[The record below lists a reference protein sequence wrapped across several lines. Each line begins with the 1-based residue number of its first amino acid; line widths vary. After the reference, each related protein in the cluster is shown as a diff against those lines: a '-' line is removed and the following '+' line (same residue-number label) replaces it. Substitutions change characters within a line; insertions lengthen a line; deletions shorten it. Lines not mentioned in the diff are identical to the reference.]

1 MPRRTNQQPHFPGE
15 KAMSLFMF
23 QSGGRR
29 ARRPRARALARPLA
43 AVAAFAALAPFHAH
57 AAANAG
63 DWQWDATLYIYLPSI
78 GGETSFPP
86 GDGGPSLDVSADA
99 ILDSLNFAFMGAL
112 GARKGPWGVATD
124 VIYLDLGSS
133 KNGTRDFGIGQVE
146 LPASVN
152 GDFRYDLTGWLW
164 TLSGSYALV
173 QQERVSM
180 DVLAGVRMLDLEQT
194 LRWQLNGD
202 ISTLPLPG
210 NSGTSSVEATQWD
223 AIVGVKGRATL
234 GAEGAWYVPYYLD
247 VGTGDSDLTWQ
258 AMAGLGYRFDSVEV
272 TAVWRYLDYDLGDN
286 TPITSIDF
294 NGPALGFTFRF

>member
-1 MPRRTNQQPHFPGE
+1 MPLRTNQHPQLPE
-15 KAMSLFMF
+15 ENAMSLFMF
-23 QSGGRR
+23 QRSGRL
-29 ARRPRARALARPLA
+29 ARRSLTRPLA
-43 AVAAFAALAPFHAH
+43 ALAVVAALLPFHAH
-57 AAANAG
+57 ADSTSG
-63 DWQWDATLYIYLPSI
+63 DWQWDATVYLYLPSI

-86 GDGGPSLDVSADA
+86 GGGGPSLDVSADA

-133 KNGTRDFGIGQVE
+133 KKGTRDFGIGQVE
-146 LPASVN
+146 LPASVD
-152 GDFRYDLTGWLW
+152 GDFKYDLTGWLW
-164 TLSGSYALV
+164 TLTGSYALV

-210 NSGTSSVEATQWD
+210 RSGNSSVEATQWD
-223 AIVGVKGRATL
+223 AIVGLKGRASF
-234 GAEGAWYVPYYLD
+234 GAEGNWYVPYYLD

-258 AMAGLGYRFDSVEV
+258 GMVGVGYSFDSVEV
-272 TAVWRYLDYDLGDN
+272 TGVWRYLDYDLGDN

-294 NGPALGFTFRF
+294 NGPALGLTFRF

>member
-1 MPRRTNQQPHFPGE
+1 MPLRTNQHSQLPE
-15 KAMSLFMF
+15 ENAMSLFMF
-23 QSGGRR
+23 QRSGRL
-29 ARRPRARALARPLA
+29 ARRSLTRPLA
-43 AVAAFAALAPFHAH
+43 ALAVVAALLPFHAH
-57 AAANAG
+57 ADSTSG
-63 DWQWDATLYIYLPSI
+63 DWQWDATVYLYLPSI

-86 GDGGPSLDVSADA
+86 GGGGPSLDVSADA

-133 KNGTRDFGIGQVE
+133 KKGTRDFGIGQVE
-146 LPASVN
+146 LPASVD
-152 GDFRYDLTGWLW
+152 GDFKYDLTGWLW
-164 TLSGSYALV
+164 TLTGSYALV

-210 NSGTSSVEATQWD
+210 RSGNSSVEATQWD
-223 AIVGVKGRATL
+223 AIVGLKGRASF
-234 GAEGAWYVPYYLD
+234 GAEGNWYVPYYLD

-258 AMAGLGYRFDSVEV
+258 GMVGVGYSFDSVEV
-272 TAVWRYLDYDLGDN
+272 TGVWRYLDYDLGDN

-294 NGPALGFTFRF
+294 NGPALGVTFRF